1 MMRLFETRKQNTTGN
16 QVNLIKMIGKVY
28 RIPRNE
34 DLGIEENRF
43 CEDGFLNLWNLV
55 NEELKNWCGWISK
68 IDSVCFLFIANKE
81 EKVST
86 FGPDMAEVLMK

>member
-1 MMRLFETRKQNTTGN
+1 MMRLLETRKQNTMGN

-43 CEDGFLNLWNLV
+43 CEMSF
-55 NEELKNWCGWISK
+55 
-68 IDSVCFLFIANKE
+68 
-81 EKVST
+81 
-86 FGPDMAEVLMK
+86 